1 MGKEFFLESNIASNP
16 VQQFTMM
23 LTLSNLLNAA
33 KLQLLSTSE
42 YNHVNLIK
50 YAVSSTGDNVYQVSG
65 LLSGIQ
71 HMFNTAGIIHV
82 KSSPYFK
89 FFNIL
94 SIGNKS
100 QCHSIVHSFYQ
111 CVLSARHTYKIS
123 VYN

>member
-1 MGKEFFLESNIASNP
+1 MGKEFSLESNIASNP

-23 LTLSNLLNAA
+23 LTLSNLLNVA
-33 KLQLLSTSE
+33 KLQLLCTSE
-42 YNHVNLIK
+42 CNHVNLIK

-65 LLSGIQ
+65 LPTGIQ
-71 HMFNTAGIIHV
+71 HMFNIAGIIHV
-82 KSSPYFK
+82 KSSPSFK

-100 QCHSIVHSFYQ
+100 QCHSIIHSFYQ

>member
-1 MGKEFFLESNIASNP
+1 MGKEFSLESNIASNP

-23 LTLSNLLNAA
+23 LTLSNLLNVA
-33 KLQLLSTSE
+33 KLQLLRTSE
-42 YNHVNLIK
+42 CNHVNLIK

-65 LLSGIQ
+65 LPTGIQ
-71 HMFNTAGIIHV
+71 HMFNIAGIIHV
-82 KSSPYFK
+82 KSSPSFK

-100 QCHSIVHSFYQ
+100 QCHSIIHSFYQ